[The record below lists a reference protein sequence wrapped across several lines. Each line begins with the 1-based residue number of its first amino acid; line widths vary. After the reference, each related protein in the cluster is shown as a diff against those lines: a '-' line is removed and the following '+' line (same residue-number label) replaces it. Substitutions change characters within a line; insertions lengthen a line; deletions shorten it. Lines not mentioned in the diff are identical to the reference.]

1 MVHIS
6 EREQQLPEAVIGRLL
21 KIASEDKNILS
32 LSVGEPDFITPK
44 PILDYAK
51 TIIKKSTHYAPTQG
65 IKELREAISKKLK
78 KDNKIKADPENII
91 VTVGSQEAMFSS
103 LMCILDPGEQVIVPN
118 PCYLAYTPAIELL
131 NATPIYVK
139 LEQDEDF
146 EINPDRIK
154 EAIDK
159 KKTKAIIINTPSNP
173 TGSVLTKKTLEEIA
187 DIAIEND
194 LYIISDEAYEKLI
207 YDNAKHISVGS
218 LNGMQK
224 HVVTVHTFSKSYAM
238 CGFRIGYLHGPRN
251 LTEAITK
258 SLHYLT
264 LSTSTLS
271 QYLALKA
278 LSLPDKYTEQM
289 RQEYNKRR
297 LFIVKRLN
305 EIGLTTRMPKGAF
318 YAFSNA
324 KHLGLNSFDFANLLL
339 KKAKV
344 AVVPGTEFGKYGEGF
359 IRFSYAADI
368 KKIKIAMDRIEKFI
382 KTLK

>member
-6 EREQQLPEAVIGRLL
+6 ERELQLPEAVIGKLL

-51 TIIKKSTHYAPTQG
+51 KIVSKTTHYAPTQG
-65 IKELREAISKKLK
+65 IKELREAIAKKLK
-78 KDNKIKADPENII
+78 KDNNIKAGPENII

-154 EAIDK
+154 EAVDK

-173 TGSVLTKKTLEEIA
+173 TGNVLTKKTLEEIS
-187 DIAIEND
+187 DIAVEND

-207 YDNAKHISVGS
+207 YDDAKHISIGS
-218 LNGMQK
+218 LNGMQN
-224 HVVTVHTFSKSYAM
+224 HVVTIQTFSKSYAM
-238 CGFRIGYLHGPRN
+238 CGFRIGYLHGPAE
-251 LTEAITK
+251 LVKAITK
-258 SLHYLT
+258 SLHYVTLT
-264 LSTSTLS
+264 TSTLS

-278 LSLPDKYTEQM
+278 LNLPNKYTEKM
-289 RQEYNKRR
+289 KQEYNRRR
-297 LFIVKRLN
+297 LYIVRRLN
-305 EIGLTTRMPKGAF
+305 EIGLRTRMPKGAF
-318 YAFSNA
+318 YAFSNI
-324 KHLGLNSFDFANLLL
+324 KDFKMKSLDFANLLL
-339 KKAKV
+339 KKANV
-344 AVVPGTEFGKYGEGF
+344 AVVPGTEFGKYGEGY
-359 IRFSYAADI
+359 IRFSYATDI
-368 KKIKIAMDRIEKFI
+368 KKIKIGLDRIEEFI
-382 KTLK
+382 KTIK